1 MAKLAYLALLTAAS
15 TALAGSSHQADPAI
29 PPAPTFHVEV
39 LPDSGLRDVAIA
51 VYHPERPRIYFNPR
65 LMNRLSPELQAF
77 FLAHEY
83 AHIDLRHTRASAL
96 RATAESRNEALQQKE
111 LEADCLATR
120 RLAADHAKAAEAA
133 IRFFRRQG
141 NSSYDAEHPNG
152 TRRADNIASCLT
164 TE

>member
-1 MAKLAYLALLTAAS
+1 MAKFAHLALVLAAS
-15 TALAGSSHQADPAI
+15 TLMASSYQPEPVI
-29 PPAPTFHVEV
+29 PPAPTFQVSV
-39 LPDSGLRDVAIA
+39 LPDSTLKDVAIA
-51 VYHPERPRIYFNPR
+51 VYHPEHPRIYVNPR
-65 LMNRLSPELQAF
+65 LMKRLSPALQAF

-96 RATAESRNEALQQKE
+96 RAPAASRNEALQEKE

-120 RLAADHAKAAEAA
+120 RLALDDPAAAQAA

-141 NSSYDAEHPNG
+141 DSSYDAEHPTG
-152 TRRADNIASCLT
+152 TRRADNIAACLG